1 MTVQQ
6 AEAVTA
12 GVEKRDENALDEI
25 RLITQMIREHQKNIE
40 RLGVKRKSTILKLRK
55 HRITYREIAEA
66 MGTTEQNV
74 YKIIREDIP
83 RDPETGLARRG
94 RPRKDASL

>member
-1 MTVQQ
+1 MTVNT
-6 AEAVTA
+6 AEAVTPD
-12 GVEKRDENALDEI
+12 VDKRDENALDEI
-25 RLITQMIREHQKNIE
+25 KLITQMIREHQRNIE
-40 RLGVKRKSTILKLRK
+40 RLGAKRKNTILKLRK

-83 RDPETGLARRG
+83 RDPETGMARRG
-94 RPRKDASL
+94 RPRKDANL